1 MGIVFDIETVGFELE
16 NLAESQ
22 QEFLLRYAEKEKD
35 ETLKEEKRDEAK
47 RYLSLYP
54 YTAKIISIGLLN
66 TETDG
71 TLVLYSSSSTSE
83 ENKDWEVEEKNI
95 KYKSL
100 SEIEILKLFWNYIS
114 KTDKVITFNG
124 RNFDLPFLML
134 RSAML
139 NVKPSVNLIHNRYNI
154 TRHIDLLDQF
164 TFYGMTRK
172 FNLDFYCHAFGV
184 TSPKSKGISGMEVKE
199 LYKAGRTKDIAIY
212 CGEDVKATYELYKIW
227 DEYLNV

>member
-35 ETLKEEKRDEAK
+35 ETLRNEKKDEVA

-54 YTAKIISIGLLN
+54 YTARIISIGLLN
-66 TETDG
+66 TVTEG
-71 TLVLYSSSSTSE
+71 TMVLFSSE
-83 ENKDWEVEEKNI
+83 EDENWEVEEKNI
-95 KYKSL
+95 KYESL
-100 SEIEILKLFWNYIS
+100 SEIELLKRFWIYLA

-124 RNFDLPFLML
+124 RAFDIPFLML

-139 NVKPSVNLIHNRYNI
+139 NVKPSINLIHNRYNI

-164 TFYGMTRK
+164 TFYGLTRK
-172 FNLDFYCHAFGV
+172 FNLDFYCHAFGI
-184 TSPKSKGISGMEVKE
+184 TSPKSKGITGMEIKE
-199 LYKAGRTKDIAIY
+199 LYKAGRIKDIAVY

-227 DEYLNV
+227 DEYLNI

>member
-1 MGIVFDIETVGFELE
+1 MAIIFDIETVGFDIAP
-16 NLAESQ
+16 LAESQ
-22 QEFLLRYAEKEKD
+22 QQFLLRYAEKEKD
-35 ETLKEEKRDEAK
+35 ETLKEEKKDEAK

-54 YTAKIISIGLLN
+54 YTAKTISIGLLN
-66 TETDG
+66 TETEG
-71 TLVLYSSSSTSE
+71 TLILYTSSSNSVENE
-83 ENKDWEVEEKNI
+83 EWEVDEKNI

-100 SEIEILKLFWNYIS
+100 SEVELLKSFWSYIS

-139 NVKPSVNLIHNRYNI
+139 NIKPSVNLIHNRYNI

-164 TFYGMTRK
+164 TFYGITRK
-172 FNLDFYCHAFGV
+172 FNLDFYCHAFGI

-199 LYKAGRTKDIAIY
+199 LYKAGKTKDIAIY

-227 DEYLNV
+227 DEYLNI